1 MEKKV
6 IDQKEYL
13 KKYLSSKNEKKK
25 KKKIK
30 LGLKTVKIIDDDIE
44 LKNLRPMEKNEFD
57 IFTNAEDAPQ
67 IAGVVDERGP
77 VDFSDKRRWKIIA
90 NDKGDD
96 LAIPNIDRENKQLK
110 EVKNVSDDD
119 LSPPRQE
126 KKYLDDDLSPPR
138 ISKKRK
144 KK

>member
-96 LAIPNIDRENKQLK
+96 VTNPNIDRENKQLK
-110 EVKNVSDDD
+110 EVKNISDDD

>member
-1 MEKKV
+1 
-6 IDQKEYL
+6 
-13 KKYLSSKNEKKK
+13 
-25 KKKIK
+25 
-30 LGLKTVKIIDDDIE
+30 
-44 LKNLRPMEKNEFD
+44 MEKNEFD

-144 KK
+144 KKWQLRSKKEQW